1 MNIIDYTGTSLILSI
16 RKYKGIISFKYV
28 KKSDRYSCLNHRLKT
43 LVG

>member
-28 KKSDRYSCLNHRLKT
+28 KNLIDMLVKT
-43 LVG
+43 TG